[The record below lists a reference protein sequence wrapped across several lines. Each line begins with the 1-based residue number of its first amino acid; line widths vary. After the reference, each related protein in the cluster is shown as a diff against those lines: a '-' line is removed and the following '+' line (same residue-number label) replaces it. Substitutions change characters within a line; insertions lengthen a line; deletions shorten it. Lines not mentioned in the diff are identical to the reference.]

1 MGHKHYLK
9 ENKTTVLAFK
19 NLHSPGEVENISVII
34 SLKAEKR
41 EYRGRNQGRGS
52 EQKKE
57 NLELGFER

>member
-1 MGHKHYLK
+1 MGHKLHLK

-19 NLHSPGEVENISVII
+19 NLHSPGEIENISVII
-34 SLKAEKR
+34 SLKVENI
-41 EYRGRNQGRGS
+41 EYHRRNQCSGS

>member
-52 EQKKE
+52 E
-57 NLELGFER
+57 